1 VVAPKRRVFIDVTPL
16 RQSRDLRVL
25 LGGQLVSLLGTQL
38 TAVAVPYQVYRLTHS
53 SLDVGLVSLA
63 QLVPLLLCSL
73 YGGTVI
79 DATDR
84 RKLLIR
90 VEILMG
96 LSSAGLA
103 LNADLGPRIWPLFVL
118 PAVTAGL
125 TAFDNPTRSSIVPN
139 LVTPEHIA
147 TTSAMNQVLN
157 QLGTIVGPAL
167 GGILLAGA
175 GINFVYWIDVVSFAV
190 AVVAA
195 WAISPQPPAR
205 HATRPGLR
213 SIAEGFRFIRGRQ
226 GIQGAYLIDINAM
239 VFGMPRALFPAM
251 ALSVFRGGATT
262 VGFLYAAPGVGALA
276 GALITGW
283 IAQLRRQGLAVI
295 IAVIVWGAAIVAFGL
310 TRNLPLALLFL
321 AIAGWADV
329 ISAVLRSTIIQ
340 LSVPDRL
347 RGRLAAIQ
355 IGVVQGGPRLGD
367 LEAGAVG
374 NAFGNEVSVVSGGLA
389 CIAGALLLSRLLPG
403 FRTVEVGPGTVP
415 IDPEPADPEPAD
427 PEPADADLT
436 EADLTEADLTEADLT
451 EAAPSATPPAGPPH
465 QTAARSPG
473 EPGQ

>member
-1 VVAPKRRVFIDVTPL
+1 MVAPKRRVFIDVTPL

-213 SIAEGFRFIRGRQ
+213 SIAEDFRFIRGRQ

-262 VGFLYAAPGVGALA
+262 VGFL
-276 GALITGW
+276 
-283 IAQLRRQGLAVI
+283 
-295 IAVIVWGAAIVAFGL
+295 
-310 TRNLPLALLFL
+310 
-321 AIAGWADV
+321 
-329 ISAVLRSTIIQ
+329 
-340 LSVPDRL
+340 
-347 RGRLAAIQ
+347 
-355 IGVVQGGPRLGD
+355 
-367 LEAGAVG
+367 
-374 NAFGNEVSVVSGGLA
+374 
-389 CIAGALLLSRLLPG
+389 
-403 FRTVEVGPGTVP
+403 
-415 IDPEPADPEPAD
+415 
-427 PEPADADLT
+427 
-436 EADLTEADLTEADLT
+436 
-451 EAAPSATPPAGPPH
+451 
-465 QTAARSPG
+465 
-473 EPGQ
+473 

>member
-1 VVAPKRRVFIDVTPL
+1 
-16 RQSRDLRVL
+16 
-25 LGGQLVSLLGTQL
+25 
-38 TAVAVPYQVYRLTHS
+38 
-53 SLDVGLVSLA
+53 
-63 QLVPLLLCSL
+63 
-73 YGGTVI
+73 
-79 DATDR
+79 
-84 RKLLIR
+84 
-90 VEILMG
+90 M
-96 LSSAGLA
+96 
-103 LNADLGPRIWPLFVL
+103 
-118 PAVTAGL
+118 
-125 TAFDNPTRSSIVPN
+125 
-139 LVTPEHIA
+139 
-147 TTSAMNQVLN
+147 
-157 QLGTIVGPAL
+157 
-167 GGILLAGA
+167 
-175 GINFVYWIDVVSFAV
+175 
-190 AVVAA
+190 
-195 WAISPQPPAR
+195 
-205 HATRPGLR
+205 
-213 SIAEGFRFIRGRQ
+213 
-226 GIQGAYLIDINAM
+226 
-239 VFGMPRALFPAM
+239 
-251 ALSVFRGGATT
+251 
-262 VGFLYAAPGVGALA
+262 
-276 GALITGW
+276 
-283 IAQLRRQGLAVI
+283 I

>member
-1 VVAPKRRVFIDVTPL
+1 
-16 RQSRDLRVL
+16 
-25 LGGQLVSLLGTQL
+25 
-38 TAVAVPYQVYRLTHS
+38 
-53 SLDVGLVSLA
+53 
-63 QLVPLLLCSL
+63 
-73 YGGTVI
+73 
-79 DATDR
+79 
-84 RKLLIR
+84 
-90 VEILMG
+90 M
-96 LSSAGLA
+96 
-103 LNADLGPRIWPLFVL
+103 L

-389 CIAGALLLSRLLPG
+389 CIAGAMLLSRLLPG

-427 PEPADADLT
+427 PEPADADF
-436 EADLTEADLTEADLT
+436 TEADLTEADLT

>member
-1 VVAPKRRVFIDVTPL
+1 
-16 RQSRDLRVL
+16 
-25 LGGQLVSLLGTQL
+25 
-38 TAVAVPYQVYRLTHS
+38 
-53 SLDVGLVSLA
+53 
-63 QLVPLLLCSL
+63 
-73 YGGTVI
+73 
-79 DATDR
+79 
-84 RKLLIR
+84 
-90 VEILMG
+90 
-96 LSSAGLA
+96 
-103 LNADLGPRIWPLFVL
+103 
-118 PAVTAGL
+118 
-125 TAFDNPTRSSIVPN
+125 
-139 LVTPEHIA
+139 
-147 TTSAMNQVLN
+147 
-157 QLGTIVGPAL
+157 
-167 GGILLAGA
+167 
-175 GINFVYWIDVVSFAV
+175 
-190 AVVAA
+190 
-195 WAISPQPPAR
+195 
-205 HATRPGLR
+205 
-213 SIAEGFRFIRGRQ
+213 
-226 GIQGAYLIDINAM
+226 
-239 VFGMPRALFPAM
+239 M

-389 CIAGALLLSRLLPG
+389 CIAGAMLLSRLLPG